1 MSKPE
6 IIGVDDGHNCIK
18 VYAGRDSA
26 TGLPIQY
33 KMLSRAAMGIVNMG
47 QDDAI
52 SKELVSVDGDIFT
65 VSESLSIFENT
76 RSDEYQTSKLSKA
89 LVYQALRNTNL
100 QSNDLKITS
109 GLPVN
114 RFYSGSNNGMNK
126 KLISEKKETLKS
138 MSDVFNVY
146 DHNNALPK
154 INIHDVCVLCEANA
168 AFFDVLLDDNGD
180 DTELAKELE
189 LYEGGA
195 GVIDIGGRTTDCVV
209 VNPNGQSL
217 NASRS
222 STRDIGILDFQDGI
236 RTSIKEKFNL
246 NFISEV
252 NLQKA
257 LLNDGVY
264 GFGARKIDISE
275 IIEQHKSQLFKRLE
289 NLLESTIGDGSDL
302 PAIILVGGGSYFLKD
317 MIFKKYQNI
326 IIPED
331 VEFSNARGFYKI
343 YKHYVWI

>member
-1 MSKPE
+1 MNNPE

-52 SKELVSVDGDIFT
+52 TKELVSVDGDIFT
-65 VSESLSIFENT
+65 VSESLSQFDNT
-76 RSDEYQTSKLSKA
+76 CQDEYQTSKLSKA
-89 LVYQALRNTNL
+89 LVYQALRNANL
-100 QSNDLKITS
+100 LSNDLKITS

-114 RFYSGSNNGMNK
+114 RFYNESKTGMNK
-126 KLISEKKETLKS
+126 KLISEKKETLKN
-138 MSDVFNVY
+138 MSEVFNVY
-146 DHNNALPK
+146 DKNNNLPK

-180 DTELAKELE
+180 DTQIGMELE

-222 STRDIGILDFQDGI
+222 ATRNVGILDFQDGI
-236 RTSIKEKFNL
+236 RASMKEEHGL
-246 NFISEV
+246 RFISEV

-257 LLNDGVY
+257 LLNDCVY
-264 GFGARKIDISE
+264 GLGNKKIDISE
-275 IIEQHKSQLFKRLE
+275 IVNHHKTILFKKLE
-289 NLLESTIGDGSDL
+289 NIFDSTIGDGSDL

-317 MIFKKYQNI
+317 LIEQKYQNI
-326 IIPED
+326 IIPDD

-343 YKHYVWI
+343 YKHYV